1 MNYIVRRSRRNLFH
15 KKKSGKRY
23 RNRSRR
29 QRGGSKEMK
38 RYYNVYFNYL
48 YDDRNGDRNEEILTR
63 QITAPELENFQEAIE
78 MTVDII
84 TDDTEPG
91 FNEHLVVQNLTQLE
105 QPRNNKHF
113 NLQLYTINKS
123 REESLRL
130 INHLMLISGQMP
142 VPEDI
147 DWSEPEYI
155 GGIEH
160 RYRYYLSYEP
170 ENVDIVERDITGGF
184 YKSNISFISY

>member
-1 MNYIVRRSRRNLFH
+1 MNYLVRRSRRNLNN

-23 RNRSRR
+23 KNRSRR
-29 QRGGSKEMK
+29 QIGGSKEMK

-48 YDDRNGDRNEEILTR
+48 YDDPNGDRNEEILTR
-63 QITAPELENFQEAIE
+63 QITPLELVNFNEDFLI
-78 MTVDII
+78 TIDII
-84 TDDTEPG
+84 TGDTEPG

-113 NLQLYTINKS
+113 NLELYTINTT

-130 INHLMLISGQMP
+130 INHLMMVSGQMP

-155 GGIEH
+155 FVRSRRLLHI
-160 RYRYYLSYEP
+160 
-170 ENVDIVERDITGGF
+170 
-184 YKSNISFISY
+184 